1 MPEQPQWSER
11 TLDMPPQDPWA
22 EPPTAQVPPPGHA
35 PHSGPAGMR
44 PGAPAPHTGPAL
56 PRSAA
61 GVPHAGSA
69 APVSGPG
76 GGSAAPVSG
85 PGGGSAAPRPGPPV
99 PSTAAFPGDGQP
111 FSRGRAQ
118 VNPHPRTQQFTAE
131 HEPTGTGWPGA
142 APPEQRRPMSWHVR
156 ELRRGGEWSS
166 AALLF
171 AFVCWGIWAI
181 SSDGDLVTPI
191 IVFIL
196 SLFVAAGLF
205 ALSRVVGRVVLEKQF
220 HRVRRTARGSH
231 IVAAVFL
238 VGVGLAHLRQTEWVM
253 DAYRWVVG
261 IF

>member
-22 EPPTAQVPPPGHA
+22 EPPTVQVPPHGPARAAA
-35 PHSGPAGMR
+35 PPPAGPRPSAQPTSGRPTSGPSWS
-44 PGAPAPHTGPAL
+44 GP
-56 PRSAA
+56 
-61 GVPHAGSA
+61 
-69 APVSGPG
+69 PVSGT
-76 GGSAAPVSG
+76 APT
-85 PGGGSAAPRPGPPV
+85 PE
-99 PSTAAFPGDGQP
+99 GQP
-111 FSRGRAQ
+111 FSRGRAP
-118 VNPHPRTQQFTAE
+118 VNPNPRTEQFTAE

-142 APPEQRRPMSWHVR
+142 AAPEQRRPVSWHVR
-156 ELRRGGEWSS
+156 ELKRGGEWSS

-181 SSDGDLVTPI
+181 STDGDLTTPI

-205 ALSRVVGRVVLEKQF
+205 ALARVVGRVVLEKQL

-238 VGVGLAHLRQTEWVM
+238 VGLGLAHLRQTEWVR

-261 IF
+261 VF

>member
-1 MPEQPQWSER
+1 MPEQPHWSER

-22 EPPTAQVPPPGHA
+22 DPPTAQVPPAAAA
-35 PHSGPAGMR
+35 PPRSGPAAPVPPRSGPAG
-44 PGAPAPHTGPAL
+44 A
-56 PRSAA
+56 
-61 GVPHAGSA
+61 
-69 APVSGPG
+69 
-76 GGSAAPVSG
+76 
-85 PGGGSAAPRPGPPV
+85 AAPRSGPPS
-99 PSTAAFPGDGQP
+99 PPPAPTGADGQP

-118 VNPHPRTQQFTAE
+118 VNPHPRTREFTAD

-142 APPEQRRPMSWHVR
+142 AAPEQRRPMSWHVR
-156 ELRRGGEWSS
+156 ELKRGGEWSS

-181 SSDGDLVTPI
+181 STEGEGLTTPI
-191 IVFIL
+191 IVFVL

-205 ALSRVVGRVVLEKQF
+205 ALSRVIGRVVLEKQL

-253 DAYRWVVG
+253 DAYRWVAGV
-261 IF
+261 F